1 MSEARR
7 NMLIGLFMVG
17 GLGALGFLM
26 VVFGEAPSW
35 LGGAEWDLKINVK
48 EIAGVDEGTPIYLNG
63 IKIGRV
69 VALDFVNSSEPE
81 KGVEIVG
88 RIKNQFSVPRG
99 ARAVCMGPAMG
110 LGRGSVEIFA
120 EGAGMEP
127 LPPGGRIVG
136 ISKNPLEDIIPESLV
151 SSFEGTVI
159 RIGNFA
165 ETLTPVADDLHQI
178 LRIRTVAEVDSQ
190 QSAAQVTANLY
201 TAIERL
207 DTALKNINAIV
218 GDAELRQGLLQAVKD
233 LRTMT
238 EDGKTAFAD
247 LSRHDCQSQDRTLRA
262 LRIAWR
268 RQSTTSTGA
277 SHRSPTRPCRS
288 STTRRERLPIS
299 KSFRRGLLTGAARSD
314 ACLTDERLHEALLLT
329 IERFRDFI
337 DSMRRLTDR
346 FEQKGRI
353 SLDVGGIPVDKPIPQ
368 N

>member
-1 MSEARR
+1 MSETRR

-26 VVFGEAPSW
+26 VIFGEAPSW
-35 LGGAEWDLKINVK
+35 LGGAEWELMINVK

-69 VALDFVNSSEPE
+69 TKLDFVNPSEPE

-88 RIKNQFSVPRG
+88 KIKNRFSVPRG

-127 LPPGGRIVG
+127 LKPGGRISGV
-136 ISKNPLEDIIPESLV
+136 SKNPLEDIIPESLV

-165 ETLTPVADDLHQI
+165 ETLTPVANDLHEI
-178 LRIRTVAEVDSQ
+178 LRIRTVADVDNPQ
-190 QSAAQVTANLY
+190 NANQFTANLY

-207 DTALKNINAIV
+207 DSALKNVNLIV
-218 GDAELRQGLLQAVKD
+218 GDAELREGLLQTVKD
-233 LRTMT
+233 LRAMT
-238 EDGKTAFAD
+238 DDGKTAFAD
-247 LSRHDCQSQDRTLRA
+247 LRDTTANLKIDASRVADRMEEAVTNLDQRVTS
-262 LRIAWR
+262 IADATMPILNHAAR
-268 RQSTTSTGA
+268 TTSNIEVI
-277 SHRSPTRPCRS
+277 STR
-288 STTRRERLPIS
+288 LVDG
-299 KSFRRGLLTGAARSD
+299 RGTLGKL
-314 ACLTDERLHEALLLT
+314 LTDERLHEALLLT

-353 SLDVGGIPVDKPIPQ
+353 SLDVGGIPVDRPIPPK
-368 N
+368 